1 MKTILD
7 RFDRSPLWLRLATI
21 FILTGVLV
29 GGLYTVR
36 KNSADQVTVVKQ
48 ETKKTGSLPIKK
60 KDPKKAKEEE
70 EAKIAEAAEK
80 AVAHIETTATQE
92 TLTAAQEAVEKVK
105 DETKKQAFQARIQ
118 YIVDYYGMQTNQSA
132 QTNQTPQATDAN
144 QAVQGGQANTA
155 TQQVVPAEVPQY
167 QSNEVPQVSNAT
179 TPAVT
184 QQTEQ

>member
-48 ETKKTGSLPIKK
+48 ETKKTGTLPIKK

-80 AVAHIETTATQE
+80 AVAHFETTATQE
-92 TLTAAQEAVEKVK
+92 TLTAAKEAVEKVK

-118 YIVDYYGMQTNQSA
+118 YIVDYYGMQTTHTT
-132 QTNQTPQATDAN
+132 QTNQTT
-144 QAVQGGQANTA
+144 VQT
-155 TQQVVPAEVPQY
+155 EVPQY
-167 QSNEVPQVSNAT
+167 NETPQYNQSPQVQNGADST
-179 TPAVT
+179 T
-184 QQTEQ
+184 TETPEQ

>member
-70 EAKIAEAAEK
+70 EAKILEVAEK
-80 AVAHIETTATQE
+80 AVAHFETTATQE

-118 YIVDYYGMQTNQSA
+118 YIVDYYGMQTNQ
-132 QTNQTPQATDAN
+132 TTPQATDAN
-144 QAVQGGQANTA
+144 QASQTGQP
-155 TQQVVPAEVPQY
+155 QQVVPAEVPQY

>member
-70 EAKIAEAAEK
+70 EAKIAEDAEK
-80 AVAHIETTATQE
+80 AVAHFETTATQE
-92 TLTAAQEAVEKVK
+92 TLTAAREAVEKVK

-118 YIVDYYGMQTNQSA
+118 YIVDYYGMQS
-132 QTNQTPQATDAN
+132 NQTPQATDAN
-144 QAVQGGQANTA
+144 QAVQEGQANTA

>member
-21 FILTGVLV
+21 FMLTGVLV

-48 ETKKTGSLPIKK
+48 EAKKTGSLPIKK

-70 EAKIAEAAEK
+70 EAKIAEDAEK
-80 AVAHIETTATQE
+80 AVAHFETTATQE
-92 TLTAAQEAVEKVK
+92 TLTAAREAVEKVK

-118 YIVDYYGMQTNQSA
+118 YIVDDYGMQTNQNTQSTD
-132 QTNQTPQATDAN
+132 TNQASQT
-144 QAVQGGQANTA
+144 GQP
-155 TQQVVPAEVPQY
+155 QQVVPAEVPQY

-179 TPAVT
+179 IPAVT
-184 QQTEQ
+184 QQYEQ

>member
-70 EAKIAEAAEK
+70 EAKILEVAEK
-80 AVAHIETTATQE
+80 AVAAAHSGVVNGRELFSDDSEVIEE
-92 TLTAAQEAVEKVK
+92 DFESG
-105 DETKKQAFQARIQ
+105 I
-118 YIVDYYGMQTNQSA
+118 
-132 QTNQTPQATDAN
+132 
-144 QAVQGGQANTA
+144 
-155 TQQVVPAEVPQY
+155 
-167 QSNEVPQVSNAT
+167 
-179 TPAVT
+179 
-184 QQTEQ
+184 

>member
-36 KNSADQVTVVKQ
+36 KNSVDQVTVVKQ

-70 EAKIAEAAEK
+70 AAKIAEDAEK
-80 AVAHIETTATQE
+80 AVAHFETTASQE
-92 TLTAAQEAVEKVK
+92 TLAAAQEAVGKVK

-118 YIVDYYGMQTNQSA
+118 YIVDYYGMQTNQNTQSTD
-132 QTNQTPQATDAN
+132 TNQASQT
-144 QAVQGGQANTA
+144 GQP
-155 TQQVVPAEVPQY
+155 QQVVPAEVPQY

-179 TPAVT
+179 IPAVT
-184 QQTEQ
+184 QQYEQ

>member
-7 RFDRSPLWLRLATI
+7 RFDRGPLWLRLATI

-36 KNSADQVTVVKQ
+36 KNSADQVTVVKR

-80 AVAHIETTATQE
+80 AVAHFETTATQE
-92 TLTAAQEAVEKVK
+92 TLTAAKEAVEKVK
-105 DETKKQAFQARIQ
+105 DETKKQAFQPRIQ
-118 YIVDYYGMQTNQSA
+118 YIVDYYGMQTNQNTQSTD
-132 QTNQTPQATDAN
+132 TNQASQT
-144 QAVQGGQANTA
+144 GQP
-155 TQQVVPAEVPQY
+155 QQVVPAEVPQY

-179 TPAVT
+179 IPAVT
-184 QQTEQ
+184 QQSEQ

>member
-60 KDPKKAKEEE
+60 KDPKKVKEEE

-80 AVAHIETTATQE
+80 AVAHFETTATQE

-118 YIVDYYGMQTNQSA
+118 YIVDYYGMQTKQNTQSTDLNQ
-132 QTNQTPQATDAN
+132 AN
-144 QAVQGGQANTA
+144 QIGQP
-155 TQQVVPAEVPQY
+155 QQVVPAEVPQY

-179 TPAVT
+179 IPAVT
-184 QQTEQ
+184 QQSEQ

>member
-70 EAKIAEAAEK
+70 AAKIAEDAEK
-80 AVAHIETTATQE
+80 AVAHFETTATQE
-92 TLTAAQEAVEKVK
+92 TLAAAQEAVGKVK
-105 DETKKQAFQARIQ
+105 AFQARIQ
-118 YIVDYYGMQTNQSA
+118 YIVDYYGMQTNQNTQSTD
-132 QTNQTPQATDAN
+132 TNQASQT
-144 QAVQGGQANTA
+144 GQP
-155 TQQVVPAEVPQY
+155 QQVVPAEVPQY

-184 QQTEQ
+184 QQYEQ

>member
-36 KNSADQVTVVKQ
+36 KNSADQVTVVKR

-80 AVAHIETTATQE
+80 AVLILKRLQ
-92 TLTAAQEAVEKVK
+92 L
-105 DETKKQAFQARIQ
+105 KKH
-118 YIVDYYGMQTNQSA
+118 
-132 QTNQTPQATDAN
+132 
-144 QAVQGGQANTA
+144 
-155 TQQVVPAEVPQY
+155 
-167 QSNEVPQVSNAT
+167 
-179 TPAVT
+179 
-184 QQTEQ
+184 

>member
-36 KNSADQVTVVKQ
+36 KNSADQVTVVKR

-80 AVAHIETTATQE
+80 AVAHFETTATQE
-92 TLTAAQEAVEKVK
+92 TLTAAKEAVEKVK

-118 YIVDYYGMQTNQSA
+118 YIVDYYRMQTNQNTQSTD
-132 QTNQTPQATDAN
+132 TNQASQT
-144 QAVQGGQANTA
+144 VQP
-155 TQQVVPAEVPQY
+155 QQVVPAEVPQY

>member
-48 ETKKTGSLPIKK
+48 EAKKTGSLPIKK

-70 EAKIAEAAEK
+70 EAKIAEDAEK
-80 AVAHIETTATQE
+80 AVAHFETTATQE
-92 TLTAAQEAVEKVK
+92 TLTAAREAVEKVK

-118 YIVDYYGMQTNQSA
+118 YIVDHYGMQTNQNTQSTD
-132 QTNQTPQATDAN
+132 TNQASQT
-144 QAVQGGQANTA
+144 GQP
-155 TQQVVPAEVPQY
+155 QQVVPAEVPQY

-179 TPAVT
+179 IPAVT
-184 QQTEQ
+184 QQYEQ

>member
-48 ETKKTGSLPIKK
+48 EAKKTGSLPIKQ
-60 KDPKKAKEEE
+60 KDPKKAKEE
-70 EAKIAEAAEK
+70 K
-80 AVAHIETTATQE
+80 AVAHFETTATQE
-92 TLTAAQEAVEKVK
+92 TLTAAREAVEKVK

-118 YIVDYYGMQTNQSA
+118 YIVDYYGMQTNQNTQSTD
-132 QTNQTPQATDAN
+132 TNQASQT
-144 QAVQGGQANTA
+144 GQP
-155 TQQVVPAEVPQY
+155 QQVVPAEVPQY

-179 TPAVT
+179 IPAVT
-184 QQTEQ
+184 QQYEQ

>member
-36 KNSADQVTVVKQ
+36 KNSADQVTVVKR

-80 AVAHIETTATQE
+80 AVAHFETTATQE

-118 YIVDYYGMQTNQSA
+118 YIVDYYGMQTNQ
-132 QTNQTPQATDAN
+132 TTPQATDAN
-144 QAVQGGQANTA
+144 QASQTGQP
-155 TQQVVPAEVPQY
+155 QQVVPAEVPQY

-184 QQTEQ
+184 QQSEQ

>member
-36 KNSADQVTVVKQ
+36 KNSADQVTVFKQ

-70 EAKIAEAAEK
+70 EAKIAEDAEK
-80 AVAHIETTATQE
+80 AVAHFETTATQE
-92 TLTAAQEAVEKVK
+92 TLTAAREAVEKVK

-118 YIVDYYGMQTNQSA
+118 YIVDYYGM